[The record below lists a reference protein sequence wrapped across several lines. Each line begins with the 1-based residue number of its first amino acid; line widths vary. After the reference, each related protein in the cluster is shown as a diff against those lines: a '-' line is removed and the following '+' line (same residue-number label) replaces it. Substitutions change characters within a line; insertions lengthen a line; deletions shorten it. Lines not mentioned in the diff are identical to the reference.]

1 MIAKKNRYII
11 LHLVVMVY
19 LIAAFTWWAILLY
32 NKNEENYILQQ
43 RLVNTSEFVDN
54 EITEKYQKQ
63 KRMIL
68 SEGLFFGI
76 SILIGLVLV
85 NRSFRKEVQLNQA
98 LNDFL
103 LSVTHELKTPIASI
117 KLVNKTLAT
126 KDLTAD
132 KKQRLLRTGQEES
145 QRLESLVNNILTAAQ
160 IENSYVFNFENTR
173 IDSFVKEKVDRYAK
187 LFPERTFVY
196 QPKNN
201 IVASVDKEAFA
212 KAIDNLI
219 SNAIKYS
226 PKVSPITIAVN
237 EKSSSISIDI
247 SDNGQGIIPTERQNI
262 WKKFYRVGSEETRE
276 TKGTGLGLWIVQQ
289 VVSAHKGTIQYSSNE
304 PKGSIFRI
312 TIPAA

>member
-1 MIAKKNRYII
+1 MIGKKNRYII

-43 RLVNTSEFVDN
+43 RLANTTEHVNSKV
-54 EITEKYQKQ
+54 TEKYHKQ

-76 SILIGLVLV
+76 SILIGLVLI

-126 KDLTAD
+126 KDLSAD
-132 KKQRLLRTGQEES
+132 KKEQLLRTGQEES
-145 QRLESLVNNILTAAQ
+145 QRLESLVNNILTAAK
-160 IENSYVFNFENTR
+160 IENSYVFNFENTS

-187 LFPERTFVY
+187 LFPDRNFIY

-226 PKVSPITIAVN
+226 PKDSQITIDVK
-237 EKSSSISIDI
+237 EEDKSVSIAII
-247 SDNGQGIIPTERQNI
+247 DNGQGIIPSERQKI
-262 WKKFYRVGSEETRE
+262 WEKFYRVGSEETRE
-276 TKGTGLGLWIVQQ
+276 TKGTGLGLWIAQQ
-289 VVSAHKGTIQYSSNE
+289 VISAHKGTIHYSSNE

-312 TIPAA
+312 TIPAV